1 MSDLAKYLEEL
12 NEAYLKL
19 HRTKEMSFWE
29 TRMGIR
35 DRHEELVESD
45 LALREWLADPAPLAQ
60 LRRLKDQGDAT
71 PEQMEILN
79 GWILMFSRNQ
89 IEDAEARE
97 LQREI
102 AAQEGELQQGRGK
115 MKLGYT
121 TADGEFTPASS
132 VALGNAVRTNPDEAI
147 RKAAF
152 EGLRDIETFALE
164 NGWVD
169 IVKKRN
175 RFARMLGFE
184 DFYDYKV
191 QWAEG
196 FDKKTLFGYLDEL
209 EDRTRSRAAE
219 ERNRLAAEHGESA
232 LKPWNFLFLSQGGS
246 IQEELD
252 PYFSF
257 EDALE
262 RWVRSFGAL
271 GIRFRDAQLTLDL
284 IDRKG
289 KYENGFMHAP
299 GPAFV
304 RNGEWLPAEINFTA
318 NALPDQPGAGL
329 RAAQTLFHEGGHAA
343 HFANIVMGAPCFS
356 QEFAPTS
363 VALAETQSMF
373 CDEFLSDADWRLRYG
388 KNAAGEP
395 LPFELIEREIR
406 ATHPFRAQGVRGM
419 LTIVYAEREIYE
431 TPDAELTTERV
442 LEILREVEDRI
453 GGLDGGASRPTLS
466 VPHLLSW
473 DASAYYHGYVLA
485 RMAVYQTR
493 AHFRRKYGFLLDN
506 PAIGQDL
513 AEIYWRPGN
522 SKGFLDLVKEMT
534 GRPFSADA
542 QVEEVTCST
551 DEAVAQAKA
560 LADAL
565 PNVPEPTA
573 APDLDCRLRII
584 HGPET
589 VVEGGRPPLEV
600 AAEFKR
606 WIRANWPS
614 EPEAAAS

>member
-12 NEAYLKL
+12 NDTYLEL

-29 TRMGIR
+29 TRMGIK

-45 LALREWLADPAPLAQ
+45 LALREWLADPEPLAQ

-71 PEQMEILN
+71 PEQMEVLN

-121 TADGEFTPASS
+121 TPDGEFTPASS
-132 VALGNAVRTNPDEAI
+132 VALGNAVRTSPDEAI

-152 EGLRDIETFALE
+152 EGLRDIETYALE

-209 EDRTRSRAAE
+209 EDRTRARAAE
-219 ERNRLAAEHGESA
+219 ERERLAAEHGDSA

-246 IQEELD
+246 LQEELD

-257 EDALE
+257 EDAVE

-289 KYENGFMHAP
+289 KYENGFMHGP

-304 RNGEWLPAEINFTA
+304 RHGEWLPAEINFTA
-318 NALPDQPGAGL
+318 NALPDQTGAGI

-373 CDEFLSDADWRLRYG
+373 CDAYLSDADWRLRYG
-388 KNAAGEP
+388 KNAAGE
-395 LPFELIEREIR
+395 
-406 ATHPFRAQGVRGM
+406 
-419 LTIVYAEREIYE
+419 
-431 TPDAELTTERV
+431 
-442 LEILREVEDRI
+442 
-453 GGLDGGASRPTLS
+453 
-466 VPHLLSW
+466 
-473 DASAYYHGYVLA
+473 
-485 RMAVYQTR
+485 
-493 AHFRRKYGFLLDN
+493 
-506 PAIGQDL
+506 
-513 AEIYWRPGN
+513 
-522 SKGFLDLVKEMT
+522 
-534 GRPFSADA
+534 
-542 QVEEVTCST
+542 
-551 DEAVAQAKA
+551 
-560 LADAL
+560 
-565 PNVPEPTA
+565 
-573 APDLDCRLRII
+573 
-584 HGPET
+584 
-589 VVEGGRPPLEV
+589 
-600 AAEFKR
+600 
-606 WIRANWPS
+606 
-614 EPEAAAS
+614 